1 MSLSE
6 IKDAAMKL
14 SLQER
19 GELVRDLLESVDNV
33 TDAEHEQL
41 WLEEVGRRIE
51 RVKRGESHLIPV
63 EEALAQV
70 REILAKSA

>member
-1 MSLSE
+1 MSLAE
-6 IKDAAMKL
+6 IKDAVMKL

-33 TDAEHEQL
+33 TDAEHERL

-51 RVKRGESHLIPV
+51 RVERGDSHLIPV
-63 EEALAQV
+63 EEALARV

>member
-1 MSLSE
+1 MSFSE

-33 TDAEHEQL
+33 TEAEHERL
-41 WLEEVGRRIE
+41 WLEEVGRRIK
-51 RVKRGESHLIPV
+51 RVERGESQLIPV
-63 EEALAQV
+63 EEALARV
-70 REILAKSA
+70 REVLAKSA